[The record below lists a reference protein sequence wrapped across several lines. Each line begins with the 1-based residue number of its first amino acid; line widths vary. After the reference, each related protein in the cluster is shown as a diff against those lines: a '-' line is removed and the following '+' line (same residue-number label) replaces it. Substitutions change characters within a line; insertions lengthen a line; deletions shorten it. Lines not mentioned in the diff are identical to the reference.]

1 MKPLR
6 VVMLVLAL
14 SLLAAPARAAVIGLL
29 GGDYDPQSIFDPTF
43 NSLLLNCDPEGP
55 AITGLPPGY
64 YCALYEILSPE
75 EAPTYPASP
84 FVVSSIDFRLLDPL
98 GGYFSTTAIGEGLE
112 ADGEIS
118 DLGTL
123 AASVLFP
130 DGITFTLYGGSI
142 SCPFYCSATFFSD
155 SASVAQVS
163 IVAVNN
169 VASVPEPAT
178 LLLLGPAF
186 AALMARRKWAR
197 RGTSS
202 LTRSAGTSSPV
213 A

>member
-43 NSLLLNCDPEGP
+43 NSLSLNCDPEGA
-55 AITGLPPGY
+55 AITGLPLGY
-64 YCALYEILSPE
+64 FCALYEIFSPE
-75 EAPTYPASP
+75 EAPPYYAP
-84 FVVSSIDFRLLDPL
+84 FVVNSIDFRLLDEF
-98 GGYFSTTAIGEGLE
+98 GGYFSTTAIGETLFAAGEGLN
-112 ADGEIS
+112 
-118 DLGTL
+118 DLGNL
-123 AASVLFP
+123 AASELFP
-130 DGITFTLYGGSI
+130 GGITFRLSGGSI
-142 SCPFYCSATFFSD
+142 SCPFYCAATFFSD
-155 SASVAQVS
+155 SASVAKVS
-163 IVAVNN
+163 IVAVND